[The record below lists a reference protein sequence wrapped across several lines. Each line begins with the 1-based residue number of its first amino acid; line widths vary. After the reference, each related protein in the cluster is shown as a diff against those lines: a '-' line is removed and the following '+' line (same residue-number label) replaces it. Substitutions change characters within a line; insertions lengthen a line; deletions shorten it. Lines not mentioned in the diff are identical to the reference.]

1 MEEAASQPN
10 ILIGLA
16 SVIALVLLNGFFV
29 AAEFALV
36 SVRRT
41 RVEEMVSQGVRGA
54 QAVRKAIHDPDQFIA
69 ATQLGITLAS
79 LGLGWVGEPALA
91 HLIDPLLALLPL
103 SETWHNVTAHTFSA
117 AIAFAFITFTHVV
130 VGELAPKSIALQ
142 QPEKTAL
149 FVARPTMFAEAVFR
163 PGIWLLNGAGN
174 LILRV
179 LGFETPSGH
188 EMVHSVEELRMLVEA
203 STTHGLIAETEQD
216 MLEAIFDLRLLL
228 VRQVMVPRTEMVTIP
243 ANTTLRQLLRLQKE
257 YPHTKIPVYETDRDH
272 IIGILYLRDVVD
284 ELADGNLSKPIRPF
298 IRSAIYLPE
307 STRITTALA
316 AFREGR
322 QHMAVVL
329 DEYGGTAGLITLED
343 VLEEI
348 SGDIPDQFEVS
359 DPEITQQSDGSWLIS
374 GLMQIEEVNEA
385 LGTEL
390 NDENYDTIGGYVM
403 GKLERIPT
411 PGDEISAGGLHF
423 RVKKVDGRRID
434 QLHILRGK
442 PRS

>member
-1 MEEAASQPN
+1 MEAAASQPN

-36 SVRRT
+36 SVRPT
-41 RVEEMVSQGVRGA
+41 RVEEMVSQDVRGSR
-54 QAVRKAIHDPDQFIA
+54 AVRQAIHDPDQFIA

-91 HLIDPLLALLPL
+91 SVIDPVVGLLPL
-103 SETWHNVTAHTFSA
+103 SEAWHNTTAHTISA

-149 FVARPTMFAEAVFR
+149 VVARPTMLAEAIFR

-174 LILRV
+174 LILRT
-179 LGFETPSGH
+179 LGFEPASGH

-203 STTHGLIAETEQD
+203 TTTQGLLALSEQE
-216 MLEAIFDLRLLL
+216 MLEAIFDLRLLI

-272 IIGILYLRDVVD
+272 LIGILYLRDVID
-284 ELADGNLSKPIRPF
+284 ELADGNLSKTIQPF

-307 STRITTALA
+307 STRITSALV

-322 QHMAVVL
+322 QHIAIVL

-343 VLEEI
+343 ILEEI
-348 SGDIPDQFEVS
+348 SGEIPDQFEVS
-359 DPEITQQSDGSWLIS
+359 APEIIEQGDGSWLIS

-385 LGTEL
+385 LETDL
-390 NDENYDTIGGYVM
+390 SDENYDTIGGYVM
-403 GKLERIPT
+403 GKLERIPA
-411 PGDEISAGGLHF
+411 PGDEVSAGGLHF

-434 QLHILRGK
+434 QLHILRST
-442 PRS
+442 PRP